1 MLNIFRK
8 VPVYVKIYHD
18 KIEITN
24 INTQQTISKTSNT
37 KFSSNR
43 LLVAEFNVA
52 EMLIREILKE
62 LGLSRRTLKILIQQ
76 MKEFEDGLSEAEKR
90 VLRDLA
96 EQAGGAIV
104 YIINRTRIMSS
115 EEIQGFLNLKS
126 SDFQVQ
132 DNKESVYPFIS
143 R

>member
-24 INTQQTISKTSNT
+24 INTQQTISKTAST

-62 LGLSRRTLKILIQQ
+62 LGLSGRTLKILIQQ
-76 MKEFEDGLSEAEKR
+76 MKEFEDSLSEVEKR

-96 EQAGGAIV
+96 EQAGGAVV
-104 YIINRTRIMSS
+104 YIINRTRVMSP

-126 SDFQVQ
+126 SDFRVE
-132 DNKESVYPFIS
+132 DNKDIS

>member
-18 KIEITN
+18 KIAITN
-24 INTQQTISKTSNT
+24 INTQQTISKTST
-37 KFSSNR
+37 IKFSSNR

-62 LGLSRRTLKILIQQ
+62 LGLSGRTLKILIQQ

-96 EQAGGAIV
+96 EQAGGATV
-104 YIINRTRIMSS
+104 YIINRANIMTT
-115 EEIQGFLNLKS
+115 EEIQGVLNLKS
-126 SDFQVQ
+126 SDFQGQ
-132 DNKESVYPFIS
+132 DNKDIS

>member
-24 INTQQTISKTSNT
+24 INTQQTISKTST
-37 KFSSNR
+37 AKFSSNR

-62 LGLSRRTLKILIQQ
+62 LGLSGRTLKILIQQ
-76 MKEFEDGLSEAEKR
+76 MKGFEDGLSEVEKR

-96 EQAGGAIV
+96 EQAGGAAV
-104 YIINRTRIMSS
+104 YIINRTKIMSA

-132 DNKESVYPFIS
+132 DYKESEYPFIS

>member
-1 MLNIFRK
+1 MLNIFKR

-24 INTQQTISKTSNT
+24 INTQQTISKTSNIG
-37 KFSSNR
+37 FSSNR

-62 LGLSRRTLKILIQQ
+62 LGLSVRTLKILIQQ
-76 MKEFEDGLSEAEKR
+76 MKEFEDGLSEVEKR

-96 EQAGGAIV
+96 EQAGGAVV
-104 YIINRTRIMSS
+104 YIINRTKIMST
-115 EEIQGFLNLKS
+115 EEIHGFLNLRS
-126 SDFQVQ
+126 SDFQAQ
-132 DNKESVYPFIS
+132 DDKGSIFGFIS

>member
-8 VPVYVKIYHD
+8 APVYVKIYHN

-24 INTQQTISKTSNT
+24 INTQQTIAKTSNIN
-37 KFSSNR
+37 FSSNR

-62 LGLSRRTLKILIQQ
+62 LRLSGRTLKVLIQQ
-76 MKEFEDGLSEAEKR
+76 MKELEGGLSEVEKR

-104 YIINRTRIMSS
+104 YIVNRTKTMST
-115 EEIQGFLNLKS
+115 EEIQDFLNLKF
-126 SDFQVQ
+126 SDLK
-132 DNKESVYPFIS
+132 DNKESVYPYIS
-143 R
+143 Y

>member
-1 MLNIFRK
+1 MLNIFQK
-8 VPVYVKIYHD
+8 VPVYIKVYHN

-24 INTQQTISKTSNT
+24 INTQQTIAKTSTT

-43 LLVAEFNVA
+43 LLVAEFNSA
-52 EMLIREILKE
+52 EILIREILKE
-62 LGLSRRTLKILIQQ
+62 LGLSRRTLKVLIQQ
-76 MKEFEDGLSEAEKR
+76 MEELEGGLSEVEKR

-104 YIINRTRIMSS
+104 YIINRTKIMSI

-126 SDFQVQ
+126 SDFQ
-132 DNKESVYPFIS
+132 DNKEPVYPFIS
-143 R
+143 Y

>member
-8 VPVYVKIYHD
+8 IPVYVKVYHD

-62 LGLSRRTLKILIQQ
+62 LGLSSRTLKILIQQ

-104 YIINRTRIMSS
+104 YIINRTKIMST

>member
-18 KIEITN
+18 KIAITN
-24 INTQQTISKTSNT
+24 INTQQTISKTST
-37 KFSSNR
+37 IKFSSNR

-62 LGLSRRTLKILIQQ
+62 LGLSGRTLKILIQQ

-96 EQAGGAIV
+96 EQAGGATV
-104 YIINRTRIMSS
+104 YIINRANIMTS

-126 SDFQVQ
+126 SDFQGQ
-132 DNKESVYPFIS
+132 DNKDIS

>member
-18 KIEITN
+18 KIAITN
-24 INTQQTISKTSNT
+24 INTQQTISKTST
-37 KFSSNR
+37 IKFSSNR

-62 LGLSRRTLKILIQQ
+62 LGLSGRTLKILIQQ

-96 EQAGGAIV
+96 EQAGGATV
-104 YIINRTRIMSS
+104 YIINRANIMTT

-126 SDFQVQ
+126 SDFQGQ
-132 DNKESVYPFIS
+132 DNKDIS